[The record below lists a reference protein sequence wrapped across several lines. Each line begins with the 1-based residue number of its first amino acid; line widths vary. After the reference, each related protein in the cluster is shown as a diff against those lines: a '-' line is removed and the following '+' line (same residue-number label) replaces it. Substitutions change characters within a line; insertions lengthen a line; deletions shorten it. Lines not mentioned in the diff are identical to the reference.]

1 MFATLYSKDLM
12 HSPYI
17 QTHACT
23 CMHAC
28 ILSCFSPVWVFAT
41 LWTIALQAP
50 LSVGFSRQEYWSR
63 LPCPPGDLPD
73 PGIKPK
79 CLTCPAFVGG
89 FLTSSTI
96 WEAHVCM
103 HTHTNVHTL
112 MVCQS
117 SIGKSR
123 WGRIWM
129 PTCSHW
135 LPRSMVCEVGSYLEN
150 CPSGSGL

>member
-17 QTHACT
+17 HTHVFT

-28 ILSCFSPVWVFAT
+28 ILSHFSPVQVFVT

-63 LPCPPGDLPD
+63 LPCPPPGDLPD

-79 CLTCPAFVGG
+79 CLTPPALVGG
-89 FLTSSTI
+89 FFTSSTI
-96 WEAHVCM
+96 WEAHVHV
-103 HTHTNVHTL
+103 HTHTQVYTHSWSASLALGN
-112 MVCQS
+112 QD
-117 SIGKSR
+117 
-123 WGRIWM
+123 
-129 PTCSHW
+129 
-135 LPRSMVCEVGSYLEN
+135 EAGSE
-150 CPSGSGL
+150 CPLNLTAREHGM